1 MIEGCGTAII
11 TPFDKKGQVDEAG
24 LRGLVD
30 FQERNGV
37 DFIVPCGTTGES
49 ATLTHE
55 EHLDVIRIVVDQVKK
70 AKVVAGTGSNAT
82 HEAIHLS
89 KGAKDLGA
97 DGLLLI
103 SPYYNKPTQKGII
116 KHYQT
121 IASAVDLP
129 LIVYNVPGR
138 TSSNILPATIVK
150 LAETPNIVGVKEASG
165 NIPQIMSLIGSV
177 PKGFSVLSGDD
188 NLTFPMMALGATG
201 VISVASNLV
210 PKEVSTMTHA
220 ALEGKWDAAR
230 KIHYRLLPLFTNLF
244 LETNPIPV
252 KTAVGMMGMAA
263 GPFRLPLCDM
273 EPANQEVLRKTLV
286 DLGLVKK

>member
-1 MIEGCGTAII
+1 MIEGCGTALI
-11 TPFDKKGQVDEAG
+11 TPFDKKGEIDEAG
-24 LRGLVD
+24 LRKLVD

-55 EHLDVIRIVVDQVKK
+55 EHLDVIRIVIDQTKK
-70 AKVVAGTGSNAT
+70 AKVIAGTGSNAT

-89 KGAKDLGA
+89 RGAMDLGA

-103 SPYYNKPTQKGII
+103 SPYYNKPTQKGIV
-116 KHYQT
+116 KHYEA
-121 IASAVDLP
+121 IAKTVDLP

-138 TSSNILPATIVK
+138 TSSNILPATILK
-150 LAETPNIVGVKEASG
+150 LSETPNIVAVKEASG
-165 NIPQIMSLIGSV
+165 NLPQIMSLIGSV

-188 NLTFPMMALGATG
+188 NLTFPMMALGANG

-210 PKEVSTMTHA
+210 PKEVCQMCHA
-220 ALEGKWDAAR
+220 ALKGKWDEAR
-230 KIHYRLLPLFTNLF
+230 RIHYQLLPLFTNLF

-252 KTAVGMMGMAA
+252 KTAVGMMGMPS
-263 GPFRLPLCDM
+263 GTFRLPLCEM
-273 EPANQEVLRKTLV
+273 EPANQAILRKTLV
-286 DLGLVKK
+286 DLGLLAK